1 MRGRG
6 VRLSK
11 EDRERNRRQAAE
23 AKKRRE
29 KELDEMGFTGKCS
42 ACGSRTL
49 PHIARSWPN
58 SLCPDCRQER
68 GQ

>member
-1 MRGRG
+1 

-29 KELDEMGFTGKCS
+29 KELDERGFTGKC
-42 ACGSRTL
+42 AGCGARTL
-49 PHIARSWPN
+49 PEIASAWPDG
-58 SLCPDCRQER
+58 LCPDCREER
-68 GQ
+68 RQ